1 MHFIPT
7 FKLILFKKMMAIEL
21 VMDVEIKELHLS
33 EILNVLLTIS
43 NVRLYRVV
51 LMMKMG
57 SKGKDVTRVLI
68 KN

>member
-1 MHFIPT
+1 
-7 FKLILFKKMMAIEL
+7 MMAIEL